1 MATYKCVEKNFKK
14 IILVNNLT
22 LLYYLLHN
30 FILFLVIQLTMDD
43 VSSET
48 YFVSIKK
55 FKKNEL
61 QKHLVVHQSEIKSPL
76 QHLNHKYGNN
86 WPTENSFQAKQVGWP
101 PLTTWKYAPQSGD
114 VGFVETD
121 YYLSSGGGEGVRGK
135 G

>member
-1 MATYKCVEKNFKK
+1 MATYKCVEKNLKK

-30 FILFLVIQLTMDD
+30 FILFLVIQLMDD

-55 FKKNEL
+55 FKRNEL

-86 WPTENSFQAKQVGWP
+86 WPTENSFQAKRVG
-101 PLTTWKYAPQSGD
+101 
-114 VGFVETD
+114 
-121 YYLSSGGGEGVRGK
+121 
-135 G
+135 